1 MCVELTHTER
11 RCSTAKTMFEIIF
24 FFWCFADWKKKN
36 YLQEHTTY
44 IRMQANK
51 NSSSTEDC
59 CFFFFF
65 ALLFKSFSFTLSF
78 FVFLLSSFRFHYQ
91 IAGVFL
97 FSSSSSYFSSIFN
110 IMLFMFFVFVWCW
123 CSPFCCRFASAK
135 SRDGKRGIIQ
145 FLIVCYLVDVFWYIH
160 FNSEPERNSWIADIY
175 IKKKTKHILLGQMCN
190 VWAYVRV

>member
-24 FFWCFADWKKKN
+24 FFDVLPIEKKRIIFRSI
-36 YLQEHTTY
+36 QHTYECRRTK
-44 IRMQANK
+44 IPVALK
-51 NSSSTEDC
+51 IVA
-59 CFFFFF
+59 FFFF

-110 IMLFMFFVFVWCW
+110 IMLFMFFVFVWC
-123 CSPFCCRFASAK
+123 
-135 SRDGKRGIIQ
+135 
-145 FLIVCYLVDVFWYIH
+145 
-160 FNSEPERNSWIADIY
+160 
-175 IKKKTKHILLGQMCN
+175 
-190 VWAYVRV
+190 